1 MEMVL
6 GPEPQA
12 RDVEAAVAGDAAIAE
27 QRAAPRMDC
36 SAMARMSLPALLYYV
51 LAGDGRAASFS

>member
-6 GPEPQA
+6 GPEPLAQ
-12 RDVEAAVAGDAAIAE
+12 DLEAAVAAAAIAE
-27 QRAAPRMDC
+27 QRPVRRMDC

-51 LAGDGRAASFS
+51 LAGDGRAAGFS

>member
-6 GPEPQA
+6 GPEPLA
-12 RDVEAAVAGDAAIAE
+12 RDVEAAVAGAAIAE
-27 QRAAPRMDC
+27 QRPVRRMDC

>member
-6 GPEPQA
+6 GPEPLAQ
-12 RDVEAAVAGDAAIAE
+12 DVEAAVAAAAIAE

-51 LAGDGRAASFS
+51 LAGDGRAVSFS